1 MPPRQPS
8 VGSPLSS
15 LAQLSGGPGEGL
27 PHRGARRTQPGNA
40 AEGLG
45 GFAASRGYNEPV
57 ATDDSFMQ
65 SVTKNKNTRQRQRRE
80 QARPGCH
87 RKPRE
92 RRLLLVNVL
101 AGERKLRTIPP
112 FVNNSNAWRA
122 PSCGGGGGQ
131 VGSDSL
137 GGSNGQWTFWKQSG
151 QISPGH
157 KDVPDL

>member
-65 SVTKNKNTRQRQRRE
+65 SVTKNKDTRQRQRRE
-80 QARPGCH
+80 QARPGCY

-112 FVNNSNAWRA
+112 FVNNSNAVESALLR
-122 PSCGGGGGQ
+122 GGGGQ

>member
-40 AEGLG
+40 AEDLG

-65 SVTKNKNTRQRQRRE
+65 SVTKNKDTRQRQRRE

-112 FVNNSNAWRA
+112 FVNNSNAVESALLREWGWA
-122 PSCGGGGGQ
+122 GGQ
-131 VGSDSL
+131 RL
-137 GGSNGQWTFWKQSG
+137 
-151 QISPGH
+151 PGW
-157 KDVPDL
+157 